1 MEKLE
6 FLPFPQILRLEGGSC
21 ILQHPPPAYSK
32 DGIQGMLDAN
42 ATNITLTL
50 EGANA
55 DLQVLSFTGREA
67 STAASKYNSTGTAKG
82 SWNLGINIALG
93 PDIAKKIVHLVAK
106 NERRYNF
113 SLNSAGAADII
124 LPGVHSDLG
133 GGIYQKLLKKC

>member
-1 MEKLE
+1 
-6 FLPFPQILRLEGGSC
+6 
-21 ILQHPPPAYSK
+21 LQHPPPAYST
-32 DGIQGMLDAN
+32 DEIQGMLYAN
-42 ATNITLTL
+42 AAHITLTL

-55 DLQVLSFTGREA
+55 DLQALSFTRREA

-82 SWNLGINIALG
+82 SWNPGINIALG

-133 GGIYQKLLKKC
+133 GGYLPKATEKVLISKPRRSDVERRSMATEANS